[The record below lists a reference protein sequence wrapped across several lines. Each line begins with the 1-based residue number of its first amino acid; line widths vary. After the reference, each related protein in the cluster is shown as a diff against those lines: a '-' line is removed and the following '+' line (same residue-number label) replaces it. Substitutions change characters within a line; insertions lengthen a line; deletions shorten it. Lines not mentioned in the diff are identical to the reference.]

1 MKVDQSL
8 LQHQLLLFAA
18 VPEVKKSKKT
28 IKNKQKKLLDIAKF
42 AKVPVEELMKEFQNE
57 PKTSETTKKTSVS
70 SLSFLPAP
78 KHSSNISSKEKE
90 VVDER
95 KEVTFE
101 EKNVT
106 SVEGDIV
113 TEEEDPFSK
122 SNGVIPLNPFLND
135 LETIQADHNQEEVT
149 TPFVYTTVTREPR
162 TTSVRES
169 PPPSMNT
176 SEVVQHGYGGN
187 FSQSQYEAFI
197 RRSGM
202 LATANAATSAS
213 ANLLVRMKRWT
224 DMQGEDAKYY
234 DKQTKRALEEGS
246 IRELNQ
252 NDLHDHN
259 DQPGSEY
266 WEKKRVC
273 LCVEIDTQKRQV
285 VAEEFGKYA
294 HIAPTQVQQ
303 TRNQITSLAA
313 EAIVAL
319 AEQDERRAQMRKT
332 KREIRAKYGW

>member
-1 MKVDQSL
+1 MRYRQSEPSVPNEMKIEHESTSSPKSTP
-8 LQHQLLLFAA
+8 LFAS
-18 VPEVKKSKKT
+18 VPEAKKSKKT
-28 IKNKQKKLLDIAKF
+28 TKNKQKKLLHIAKF

-57 PKTSETTKKTSVS
+57 SKNPEIVKKEPVS

-78 KHSSNISSKEKE
+78 QHSPTNAS
-90 VVDER
+90 
-95 KEVTFE
+95 E
-101 EKNVT
+101 EKTVA
-106 SVEGDIV
+106 VD
-113 TEEEDPFSK
+113 EEEDPFSK
-122 SNGVIPLNPFLND
+122 SNGVIPLNPFLSD
-135 LETIQADHNQEEVT
+135 LESIQAERKKEEVD
-149 TPFVYTTVTREPR
+149 TPFIYTTVAREPR
-162 TTSVRES
+162 LESVKEFS
-169 PPPSMNT
+169 PLPSTDTN
-176 SEVVQHGYGGN
+176 EVAQYGYGGN

-202 LATANAATSAS
+202 LATANAATSSS
-213 ANLLVRMKRWT
+213 ANLLVGVKYFI
-224 DMQGEDAKYY
+224 DIQGEDAKYY

-246 IRELNQ
+246 IMELNQ

-273 LCVEIDTQKRQV
+273 VCFDVHEQKRQV